1 MCSVIIILVC
11 NVFFQR
17 HEYLGHISRLVT
29 TDVTEQVFS
38 VVVVPRSPVTFT
50 FNLSS
55 LPPFIHHPSGT
66 CGRVSWRCWPPS
78 SSATAAS
85 SPDPLPPANLLFQEN
100 WPATLEL
107 CIGGA
112 ASIFGWVGISDM
124 CRWRTAPLM
133 WQSTRSLVSS
143 RYPTTVRIKMKLSY
157 REWQAQVAGLS

>member
-11 NVFFQR
+11 NVFSK
-17 HEYLGHISRLVT
+17 GMNTLVT
-29 TDVTEQVFS
+29 SPGWSPPTWQSRFS
-38 VVVVPRSPVTFT
+38 PLLWFQDLLSLSLSRSPVTFT

-66 CGRVSWRCWPPS
+66 CGRGSWRCWPPS

-107 CIGGA
+107 CIGWA
-112 ASIFGWVGISDM
+112 DHLLGWVGIRDM

-143 RYPTTVRIKMKLSY
+143 RYPARWK
-157 REWQAQVAGLS
+157 WQQRQWG

>member
-38 VVVVPRSPVTFT
+38 VVVVPRSSVTFT

-107 CIGGA
+107 CIGWA